1 LEAAESKEAA
11 EEERMKSK
19 AVIDRIEDGG
29 MVVLYSND
37 VQLNPMSVALFP
49 DGVGGGDHVQIEI
62 LVDVAAREES
72 EGRIEKLKEELEG

>member
-1 LEAAESKEAA
+1 
-11 EEERMKSK
+11 MKSK